1 MIAVCTYLDIGA
13 YWSSLASISRSSSKQ
28 TNFNSKAL
36 QIFQAM
42 LKEDTKPKAWL
53 FFNKEI
59 PTNTKTNLCIFSWM
73 SVPSASN
80 LVTGQPIGIGRE
92 GEVCICIVASR
103 IHNVLEYKRIKQS
116 IVVREE
122 YWTIQP
128 AAIGRGTV
136 GSVSHWHLLSF
147 NLLGFVITCQV
158 HLLSYN
164 STAQNR
170 SCVIDNQHR
179 FREQELKKK

>member
-1 MIAVCTYLDIGA
+1 
-13 YWSSLASISRSSSKQ
+13 
-28 TNFNSKAL
+28 
-36 QIFQAM
+36 
-42 LKEDTKPKAWL
+42 
-53 FFNKEI
+53 
-59 PTNTKTNLCIFSWM
+59 M

-92 GEVCICIVASR
+92 RELCICIVEYR
-103 IHNVLEYKRIKQS
+103 IHNVLEYKRNKQS
-116 IVVREE
+116 IVARVLKSIELF
-122 YWTIQP
+122 QP

-164 STAQNR
+164 SSAQNR

-179 FREQELKKK
+179 FREQELIKKKFFLFAQNKIEARRDKTKPSSHVLVASG

>member
-1 MIAVCTYLDIGA
+1 
-13 YWSSLASISRSSSKQ
+13 
-28 TNFNSKAL
+28 
-36 QIFQAM
+36 
-42 LKEDTKPKAWL
+42 
-53 FFNKEI
+53 
-59 PTNTKTNLCIFSWM
+59 M

-80 LVTGQPIGIGRE
+80 LVTGQYFGIGRE
-92 GEVCICIVASR
+92 GEVHIYVVEYR
-103 IHNVLEYKRIKQS
+103 IHNVLDYKRNKQS
-116 IVVREE
+116 IVARVLKSIELF
-122 YWTIQP
+122 QP

-179 FREQELKKK
+179 FREQELIKNIVFICSKQDRGKAG

>member
-1 MIAVCTYLDIGA
+1 MQWNTEFIICQITREIN
-13 YWSSLASISRSSSKQ
+13 R
-28 TNFNSKAL
+28 AL
-36 QIFQAM
+36 QLETRV
-42 LKEDTKPKAWL
+42 LKSIEL
-53 FFNKEI
+53 F
-59 PTNTKTNLCIFSWM
+59 
-73 SVPSASN
+73 
-80 LVTGQPIGIGRE
+80 
-92 GEVCICIVASR
+92 
-103 IHNVLEYKRIKQS
+103 
-116 IVVREE
+116 
-122 YWTIQP
+122 QP

-179 FREQELKKK
+179 FREQELIKNIISYLLKTRSRQGETRRGPLLMFLLRVDKLVFKLPSVGHRTEGGGEEGGTHPTCNQCSVLSALPG